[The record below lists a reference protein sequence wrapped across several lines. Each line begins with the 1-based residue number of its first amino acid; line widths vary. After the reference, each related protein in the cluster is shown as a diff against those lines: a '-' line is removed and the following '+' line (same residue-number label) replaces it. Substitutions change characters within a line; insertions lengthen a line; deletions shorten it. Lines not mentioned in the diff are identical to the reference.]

1 MSYDVLRQHC
11 SESEELVEEILE
23 RWRHGLESRGMEVS
37 RTKTGYMSVNDRV
50 MHVTAKLSIPAIET
64 CYNGLEKV
72 EQTKRQV
79 AELEMES

>member
-37 RTKTGYMSVNDRV
+37 RTIHMSVNDRV
-50 MHVTAKLSIPAIET
+50 MNVTAKLSIPAIET